1 MDREM
6 ITVRVDDSFLVGAML
21 QFIVGVID
29 TEQGLDQLLQQGCSA
44 DLLDNLRQR
53 KARDL
58 REVAPGLRSVQI
70 TISAADLDGAL
81 HRIDRVRQDQELFE
95 YFVLNGAS
103 RGMICELWKK
113 THEEVTAMRKTLLPD
128 GSGNPGRAPLPKDP
142 TVREAIHRAWHAL
155 EADADLSQRERIFQL
170 HQQFPDFLIDS
181 LVSTLSEFDGPDRP
195 RARRSG
201 AKSAPIDV
209 SPRGPSSP
217 FGLA

>member
-1 MDREM
+1 M
-6 ITVRVDDSFLVGAML
+6 IRVAVDDPFLVSTML

-29 TEQGLDQLLQQGCSA
+29 TEQGLDRLLHQGCSA
-44 DLLDNLRQR
+44 ELLDDLRQR

-70 TISAADLDGAL
+70 SISAHDLDVAL

-113 THEEVTAMRKTLLPD
+113 SHEEVTAMRKNLLPD
-128 GSGNPGRAPLPKDP
+128 RSGNPGRAPLPKDP
-142 TVREAIHRAWHAL
+142 AVREAIHRAWHEIETDPHTAH
-155 EADADLSQRERIFQL
+155 RERIYQL
-170 HQQFPDFLIDS
+170 HQRFPDYAIDS
-181 LVSTLSEFDGPDRP
+181 LVSTLTEFNARDRP
-195 RARRSG
+195 RARQPQ

-209 SPRGPSSP
+209 SPRGPSNP
-217 FGLA
+217 FGLT